1 MYWQPVNTL
10 TSIRRTMPKPRP
22 LDQLG
27 RRERQIMDILF
38 RRRRATAAEVQAELP
53 EAVSNSTVRGMLRYL
68 AGKGYVRHEQ
78 DGPRYVYS
86 PVDRPEVASRSALR
100 HLLATFFPSSPSA
113 AIAALLDLNEEPL
126 SEDEY
131 RRLRDLL
138 EQARK
143 GESK

>member
-1 MYWQPVNTL
+1 
-10 TSIRRTMPKPRP
+10 MPKSLP

-38 RRRRATAAEVQAELP
+38 RLKRATAAEVQGALAEP
-53 EAVSNSTVRGMLRYL
+53 VSNSAVRGMLRYL
-68 AGKGYVRHEQ
+68 AGKGYVRYEQ

-100 HLLATFFPSSPSA
+100 HLLNTFFPSSPSA

-126 SEDEY
+126 SDEEY

-138 EQARK
+138 EQARAT
-143 GESK
+143 GDDR